1 MYFVVI
7 NLLQQIYIPIPKYFR
22 LYFYQIFAVILSN
35 IMVQIQLKML
45 LTFNLY
51 NPLVMKKK
59 KVNVNK
65 ITQKVQL
72 IANELMLIIQKQLRK
87 EKKKKKRKKKK
98 KKKRCQNPMQKKVYS
113 HAPQS
118 TLICQSV
125 YSPIDILLF
134 SLALCHRFD

>member
-65 ITQKVQL
+65 IT
-72 IANELMLIIQKQLRK
+72 
-87 EKKKKKRKKKK
+87 
-98 KKKRCQNPMQKKVYS
+98 
-113 HAPQS
+113 
-118 TLICQSV
+118 
-125 YSPIDILLF
+125 
-134 SLALCHRFD
+134 